1 MSERGARVLEE
12 ALALSPEERA
22 ELADR
27 LIASLDAESQRRID
41 ELWAAEVEAR
51 FDAYERGEVEA
62 IPAEQA
68 IADAI
73 KKARG

>member
-1 MSERGARVLEE
+1 MSERGARVLED

-27 LIASLDAESQRRID
+27 LISSLDADSQRRID

-51 FDAYERGEVEA
+51 FDEYERGGVEA

>member
-22 ELADR
+22 DLAER
-27 LIASLDAESQRRID
+27 LICSLDADWQRRID

-62 IPAEQA
+62 IPADEA